1 MSISCL
7 LHVYK
12 FQAGCQEMK
21 VRMCCAGLRNL
32 LQGLSF
38 SAKYY
43 CKHNLPQ
50 TVCPH
55 SKIGPK
61 KCHILNCSKSTS
73 CTHRTAPPGSVLP
86 CRFFSCKQEGTK
98 VTSKRKQNT
107 SIVTSDLLHKNLLK
121 SEQKNWNSIS
131 PTYKAM
137 TKRIKEK
144 LKELH
149 NMYTL
154 NSGSQ
159 RMRLGEN
166 VYFEENGCILLAKA
180 DDGSF
185 ANILQDRI
193 FFAISFFYII
203 GEGNAEILFSVENL
217 GFSDAFIQRI
227 RISPD
232 QRYMAISLKSENSE
246 EATCIILKLGN
257 LVVVEKV
264 IPSVFSFEWAANDVL
279 YYTTQKNLKCQNVFM
294 TTFTYQKHTK
304 LVYTEQDS
312 RFFVDLYCTKDRR
325 FLTIN
330 SNSKTSSEVW
340 LVDCR
345 HPFEPPALVQARTPG
360 VIYHIEHR
368 KDQLY
373 ILTTYGEP
381 AEYKAILTD
390 NYIHRIN
397 LDTYCRSYRNSKLMK
412 APVASSGKESWQ
424 LVYALGKKTKLVDF
438 EMFSDDCI
446 MFLKNAGHLYLNVIS
461 FVSHSVQSIKLPT
474 WACEFEL
481 ESHPELTTSTC
492 YFQLSSPVQP
502 PKRFAYS
509 FKENNL
515 IEQAVQ
521 EVPIITNCHTTRLL
535 AKSKIFA
542 MSLIVKL
549 LLLFQ
554 DETLVPITVFH
565 NKNSK
570 GLHRRPL
577 LVHVYG
583 AYGIDLNMSFK
594 EEKLML
600 IEEGWIL
607 AYCHVRGGGE
617 QGLGWHRDGCQH
629 NKLKGL
635 HDLRA
640 CIRLLHL
647 LGFSQPKHT
656 ALAAASAG
664 GVLAGALSNTDPA
677 LIRAMVLQAPFVDV
691 LNTMMK
697 THLPLTIEEQE
708 EWGNPL
714 EDEKCMKYIKS
725 YCPYQN
731 IKPQCYPSVFI
742 TAYENDERIPL
753 TGILQYVQ
761 KLRKAAL
768 DHASRTS
775 KKVITSFI
783 VPGHWIPNI
792 ILDVHANGSHCDS
805 SWEHSLNEVWSLYCT
820 ALKVARH
827 IAFLNRELE
836 EVCHLQHHSKS
847 CQ

>member
-1 MSISCL
+1 
-7 LHVYK
+7 
-12 FQAGCQEMK
+12 MK

-32 LQGLSF
+32 LQGLRF
-38 SAKYY
+38 SAKY
-43 CKHNLPQ
+43 CSKHNLPQ
-50 TVCPH
+50 TMCPY
-55 SKIGPK
+55 
-61 KCHILNCSKSTS
+61 SKSKPIKCCILDCSEST
-73 CTHRTAPPGSVLP
+73 CTPRTAPPGSILP

-98 VTSKRKQNT
+98 VPSKRKQNT
-107 SIVTSDLLHKNLLK
+107 SRVTSDLLHKNLLK
-121 SEQKNWNSIS
+121 SEQENWNDIS

-137 TKRIKEK
+137 TKRIKGK
-144 LKELH
+144 LEELH
-149 NMYTL
+149 NVYAR
-154 NSGSQ
+154 NSGSP
-159 RMRLGEN
+159 RMMFGEN
-166 VYFEENGCILLAKA
+166 VYFEENGCIFLAKA
-180 DDGSF
+180 DDV
-185 ANILQDRI
+185 D
-193 FFAISFFYII
+193 
-203 GEGNAEILFSVENL
+203 EGNADILFSIEDL

-232 QRYMAISLKSENSE
+232 QSYMAISLKSENSE
-246 EATCIILKLGN
+246 EATCIIMKLGN
-257 LVVVEKV
+257 FPVVEKV

-304 LVYTEQDS
+304 LVYTEQDA

-330 SNSKTSSEVW
+330 SNSKTTSEVW

-345 HPFEPPALVQARTPG
+345 HPFESPALVQARTTG
-360 VIYHIEHR
+360 VFYHIEHR
-368 KDQLY
+368 KEQLY

-381 AEYKAILTD
+381 AEYK
-390 NYIHRIN
+390 
-397 LDTYCRSYRNSKLMK
+397 LMK
-412 APVASSGKESWQ
+412 APVACSGKENWQ
-424 LVYALGKKTKLVDF
+424 LVYALEKKTKLVDF

-446 MFLKNAGHLYLNVIS
+446 MFLKNSGHLYLNVIS
-461 FVSHSVQSIKLPT
+461 FVSHSVQSIQLPT

-481 ESHPELTTSTC
+481 ESHLEHTTSTC
-492 YFQLSSPVQP
+492 YFQLSSPVHP

-535 AKSKIFA
+535 AKSK
-542 MSLIVKL
+542 
-549 LLLFQ
+549 

-570 GLHRRPL
+570 ELHRRPL

-617 QGLGWHRDGCQH
+617 QGLSWHRDGCQR

-640 CIRLLHL
+640 CIMLLHK

-664 GVLAGALSNTDPA
+664 GVLAGALCNTDPA
-677 LIRAMVLQAPFVDV
+677 LIRAVVLQAPFVDV

-714 EDEKCMKYIKS
+714 EDEICMKYIKS

-742 TAYENDERIPL
+742 TAYENDERTPL

-768 DHASRTS
+768 DHASRKS
-775 KKVITSFI
+775 KK
-783 VPGHWIPNI
+783 GNWIPNI
-792 ILDVHANGSHCDS
+792 ILDVQANGSHCDS
-805 SWEHSLNEVWSLYCT
+805 SWEHSLNEV
-820 ALKVARH
+820 ARH
-827 IAFLNRELE
+827 LAFLSRELE
-836 EVCHLQHHSKS
+836 EVCHPQHHSKP
-847 CQ
+847 CK

>member
-1 MSISCL
+1 MR
-7 LHVYK
+7 
-12 FQAGCQEMK
+12 A
-21 VRMCCAGLRNL
+21 RMCCGGLRNL

-43 CKHNLPQ
+43 SKHNPPQ
-50 TVCPH
+50 TVCLF
-55 SKIGPK
+55 SKIAPK
-61 KCHILNCSKSTS
+61 KCHILGCSKST
-73 CTHRTAPPGSVLP
+73 CTHRTAPPGSILP
-86 CRFFSCKQEGTK
+86 CRFFSCKEGIK
-98 VTSKRKQNT
+98 VLSKKKQNT
-107 SIVTSDLLHKNLLK
+107 SMVTSELLHKNLLK
-121 SEQKNWNSIS
+121 SEQKNWNNIS
-131 PTYKAM
+131 PRYKTM

-144 LKELH
+144 LEELH

-154 NSGSQ
+154 NSRSP
-159 RMRLGEN
+159 RIRFGEN
-166 VYFEENGCILLAKA
+166 VYFEENGCIFLAKA
-180 DDGSF
+180 DDG
-185 ANILQDRI
+185 
-193 FFAISFFYII
+193 
-203 GEGNAEILFSVENL
+203 EGNAKILFSIEDL

-246 EATCIILKLGN
+246 EATCIIMKLGN
-257 LVVVEKV
+257 LPVVEKV

-279 YYTTQKNLKCQNVFM
+279 YYTAQKNLKCQNVFM

-304 LVYTEQDS
+304 LVYTEQDA

-330 SNSKTSSEVW
+330 SNSKTTSEVW

-345 HPFEPPALVQARTPG
+345 HPFESPALVQARTTG
-360 VIYHIEHR
+360 LMYHVEHR

-381 AEYKAILTD
+381 AEYK
-390 NYIHRIN
+390 
-397 LDTYCRSYRNSKLMK
+397 
-412 APVASSGKESWQ
+412 
-424 LVYALGKKTKLVDF
+424 
-438 EMFSDDCI
+438 
-446 MFLKNAGHLYLNVIS
+446 
-461 FVSHSVQSIKLPT
+461 LPT

-481 ESHPELTTSTC
+481 ESHPEHTTSTC
-492 YFQLSSPVQP
+492 YFQLSSPVHP

-535 AKSKIFA
+535 AKSK
-542 MSLIVKL
+542 
-549 LLLFQ
+549 

-570 GLHRRPL
+570 ELHRRPL

-617 QGLGWHRDGCQH
+617 QGLSWHRDGCQY

-640 CIRLLHL
+640 CITLLHQE
-647 LGFSQPKHT
+647 GFSQPKHT

-664 GVLAGALSNTDPA
+664 GVLAGALCNTDPA
-677 LIRAMVLQAPFVDV
+677 LLRAMVLQAPFVDV

-742 TAYENDERIPL
+742 TAYENDERVPL

-775 KKVITSFI
+775 KK
-783 VPGHWIPNI
+783 GNWIPNI
-792 ILDVHANGSHCDS
+792 ILDVQANGSHCDS
-805 SWEHSLNEVWSLYCT
+805 SWEHSLNEV
-820 ALKVARH
+820 ARH
-827 IAFLNRELE
+827 LAFLNRELE
-836 EVCHLQHHSKS
+836 EVCHPKHHSKS
-847 CQ
+847 CK

>member
-1 MSISCL
+1 MKIMMS
-7 LHVYK
+7 
-12 FQAGCQEMK
+12 
-21 VRMCCAGLRNL
+21 CAGLRNL

-38 SAKYY
+38 SV
-43 CKHNLPQ
+43 KHYSNMNHLQ
-50 TVCPH
+50 IMCPC
-55 SKIGPK
+55 STIKAK
-61 KCHILNCSKSTS
+61 KCHILDCSGSA
-73 CTHRTAPPGSVLP
+73 CTHRTVPPGSIQP
-86 CRFFSCKQEGTK
+86 WRCFSCKQEGTRIP
-98 VTSKRKQNT
+98 SKRKQNT
-107 SIVTSDLLHKNLLK
+107 SIVTSELWHKNLLK
-121 SEQKNWNSIS
+121 SEQEIWNSIS
-131 PTYKAM
+131 PTYKSM

-144 LKELH
+144 LEELH
-149 NMYTL
+149 SKYTF
-154 NSGSQ
+154 NSGSP
-159 RMRLGEN
+159 RIRFGEN
-166 VYFEENGCILLAKA
+166 VYFEENGCIFLSKA
-180 DDGSF
+180 DD
-185 ANILQDRI
+185 
-193 FFAISFFYII
+193 
-203 GEGNAEILFSVENL
+203 
-217 GFSDAFIQRI
+217 
-227 RISPD
+227 
-232 QRYMAISLKSENSE
+232 
-246 EATCIILKLGN
+246 
-257 LVVVEKV
+257 
-264 IPSVFSFEWAANDVL
+264 EWATNDVL
-279 YYTTQKNLKCQNVFM
+279 YYTSQKNLKCQNVFM

-304 LVYTEQDS
+304 LVYTEQDA
-312 RFFVDLYCTKDRR
+312 RFFVDIYCTKDRR

-330 SNSKTSSEVW
+330 SNSKTTSEVW

-345 HPFEPPALVQARTPG
+345 HPFELPALVQPRTKG

-368 KDQLY
+368 NDELY

-381 AEYKAILTD
+381 AEYK
-390 NYIHRIN
+390 
-397 LDTYCRSYRNSKLMK
+397 LMK
-412 APVASSGKESWQ
+412 APIASSGKENWQ
-424 LVYALGKKTKLVDF
+424 LVHALEKKTKLVDF

-461 FVSHSVQSIKLPT
+461 FVSHAVQSIKLPT

-481 ESHPELTTSTC
+481 ECHPEHTTSTC
-492 YFQLSSPVQP
+492 YFQLSSPVHP
-502 PKRFAYS
+502 PKHFAYS

-535 AKSKIFA
+535 AKSK
-542 MSLIVKL
+542 
-549 LLLFQ
+549 

-565 NKNSK
+565 NMNSK
-570 GLHRRPL
+570 ELHRKPL

-617 QGLGWHRDGCQH
+617 LGLSWHKDGCQL

-640 CIRLLHL
+640 CITLLHK

-664 GVLAGALSNTDPA
+664 GVLAGALCNTEPD
-677 LIRAMVLQAPFVDV
+677 LIRAVVLQAPFVDV

-742 TAYENDERIPL
+742 TAYENDQRIPL
-753 TGILQYVQ
+753 TGVLRYVQ
-761 KLRKAAL
+761 KLREAAL
-768 DHASRTS
+768 EHAGRTRE
-775 KKVITSFI
+775 K
-783 VPGHWIPNI
+783 GNRIPNI
-792 ILDVHANGSHCDS
+792 ILDVQTSGSHCDS
-805 SWEHSLNEVWSLYCT
+805 SWEHSLNEV
-820 ALKVARH
+820 ARH
-827 IAFLNRELE
+827 LAFLNKELE
-836 EVCHLQHHSKS
+836 EEGHQYHSK
-847 CQ
+847 

>member
-1 MSISCL
+1 
-7 LHVYK
+7 
-12 FQAGCQEMK
+12 
-21 VRMCCAGLRNL
+21 
-32 LQGLSF
+32 
-38 SAKYY
+38 
-43 CKHNLPQ
+43 
-50 TVCPH
+50 
-55 SKIGPK
+55 
-61 KCHILNCSKSTS
+61 
-73 CTHRTAPPGSVLP
+73 
-86 CRFFSCKQEGTK
+86 
-98 VTSKRKQNT
+98 
-107 SIVTSDLLHKNLLK
+107 
-121 SEQKNWNSIS
+121 
-131 PTYKAM
+131 
-137 TKRIKEK
+137 
-144 LKELH
+144 
-149 NMYTL
+149 
-154 NSGSQ
+154 
-159 RMRLGEN
+159 
-166 VYFEENGCILLAKA
+166 
-180 DDGSF
+180 
-185 ANILQDRI
+185 
-193 FFAISFFYII
+193 
-203 GEGNAEILFSVENL
+203 
-217 GFSDAFIQRI
+217 
-227 RISPD
+227 
-232 QRYMAISLKSENSE
+232 
-246 EATCIILKLGN
+246 
-257 LVVVEKV
+257 
-264 IPSVFSFEWAANDVL
+264 
-279 YYTTQKNLKCQNVFM
+279 
-294 TTFTYQKHTK
+294 
-304 LVYTEQDS
+304 

-345 HPFEPPALVQARTPG
+345 HPFEPPVLVQARTMG

-381 AEYKAILTD
+381 PEYKAILTD

-397 LDTYCRSYRNSKLMK
+397 LETYCRSYRNSKLMK
-412 APVASSGKESWQ
+412 APVASSGKENWQ
-424 LVYALGKKTKLVDF
+424 LVYALEKKTKLVDF

-461 FVSHSVQSIKLPT
+461 FVSHSVQPIKLPT

-492 YFQLSSPVQP
+492 YFQLSSPVHP

-535 AKSKIFA
+535 AKSKDA
-542 MSLIVKL
+542 
-549 LLLFQ
+549 
-554 DETLVPITVFH
+554 TLVPITVFH

-570 GLHRRPL
+570 ELHRRPL

-640 CIRLLHL
+640 CIRLLHQ
-647 LGFSQPKHT
+647 LGFSQPRHT

-775 KKVITSFI
+775 KK
-783 VPGHWIPNI
+783 GNWIPNI
-792 ILDVHANGSHCDS
+792 ILDVQANGSHCDS
-805 SWEHSLNEVWSLYCT
+805 SWEHSVNE
-820 ALKVARH
+820 
-827 IAFLNRELE
+827 
-836 EVCHLQHHSKS
+836 
-847 CQ
+847 

>member
-1 MSISCL
+1 S
-7 LHVYK
+7 
-12 FQAGCQEMK
+12 
-21 VRMCCAGLRNL
+21 CAGLRSL

-38 SAKYY
+38 TVKYY
-43 CKHNLPQ
+43 SKHNHLQ
-50 TVCPH
+50 TMCPC
-55 SKIGPK
+55 SKIKPK
-61 KCHILNCSKSTS
+61 KCHILDCSESA
-73 CTHRTAPPGSVLP
+73 CTYRTAPPGSILP
-86 CRFFSCKQEGTK
+86 CRFFSCKEGTK
-98 VTSKRKQNT
+98 VTSKRTQNT
-107 SIVTSDLLHKNLLK
+107 STVTSELLHQNLLK
-121 SEQKNWNSIS
+121 SEQENWNVIS
-131 PTYKAM
+131 PIYKSM

-144 LKELH
+144 LEELH
-149 NMYTL
+149 NMYVFS
-154 NSGSQ
+154 SGSP

-166 VYFEENGCILLAKA
+166 VYFEENGCIFLSKA
-180 DDGSF
+180 DD
-185 ANILQDRI
+185 D
-193 FFAISFFYII
+193 
-203 GEGNAEILFSVENL
+203 EGNADILFSTEDL

-246 EATCIILKLGN
+246 EATCIVMKLGHIP
-257 LVVVEKV
+257 VVEKV

-279 YYTTQKNLKCQNVFM
+279 YYTTQKNLKCHNVFM

-304 LVYTEQDS
+304 LVYTEEDA
-312 RFFVDLYCTKDRR
+312 RFFVDIYCTKDRR

-330 SNSKTSSEVW
+330 SNSKTTSEVW

-345 HPFEPPALVQARTPG
+345 CPFESPALVQARTRG
-360 VIYHIEHR
+360 VIYHVEHR
-368 KDQLY
+368 NDQLY
-373 ILTTYGEP
+373 ILTTHGEP
-381 AEYKAILTD
+381 AEYKAISTD

-397 LDTYCRSYRNSKLMK
+397 LDTYCRSGREN
-412 APVASSGKESWQ
+412 WQ
-424 LVYALGKKTKLVDF
+424 LVYALEKKTKLVDF
-438 EMFSDDCI
+438 EMFSDDCVL
-446 MFLKNAGHLYLNVIS
+446 FLKNAGHLYLTVIS
-461 FVSHSVQSIKLPT
+461 FFSHSVQSIKLPT

-481 ESHPELTTSTC
+481 ESHPEHTTSTC
-492 YFQLSSPVQP
+492 YFQLSSPVHP

-535 AKSKIFA
+535 AKSK
-542 MSLIVKL
+542 
-549 LLLFQ
+549 
-554 DETLVPITVFH
+554 DETLVPLTVFH
-565 NKNSK
+565 NTNSK
-570 GLHRRPL
+570 ELHRKPL

-617 QGLGWHRDGCQH
+617 QGLSWHRDGCQH

-640 CIRLLHL
+640 CITLLHQ

-664 GVLAGALSNTDPA
+664 GVLAGALCNTDPQ
-677 LIRAMVLQAPFVDV
+677 LLRAVVLQAPFIDV

-742 TAYENDERIPL
+742 TAYENDQRIPL
-753 TGILQYVQ
+753 TGVLQYVQ

-768 DHASRTS
+768 DHASRTRE
-775 KKVITSFI
+775 KGNWT
-783 VPGHWIPNI
+783 PNI
-792 ILDVHANGSHCDS
+792 ILDIQANGSHCDS
-805 SWEHSLNEVWSLYCT
+805 SWEHSLNE
-820 ALKVARH
+820 
-827 IAFLNRELE
+827 
-836 EVCHLQHHSKS
+836 
-847 CQ
+847 

>member
-1 MSISCL
+1 SC
-7 LHVYK
+7 V
-12 FQAGCQEMK
+12 
-21 VRMCCAGLRNL
+21 GLRNL
-32 LQGLSF
+32 LQGLSC
-38 SAKYY
+38 SVKY
-43 CKHNLPQ
+43 C
-50 TVCPH
+50 
-55 SKIGPK
+55 SKINHLQTTCPCSKIKAK
-61 KCHILNCSKSTS
+61 KCHILNCSGCT
-73 CTHRTAPPGSVLP
+73 CTHRTAPPGSIVP
-86 CRFFSCKQEGTK
+86 WRFFSCKEGTRIS
-98 VTSKRKQNT
+98 SKRKQNT
-107 SIVTSDLLHKNLLK
+107 SVVTSELLHKNLLK
-121 SEQKNWNSIS
+121 LEQENWNGIS
-131 PTYKAM
+131 PIYKPM

-144 LKELH
+144 LEELH
-149 NMYTL
+149 NKYTFK
-154 NSGSQ
+154 SESP
-159 RMRLGEN
+159 RMRFGEN
-166 VYFEENGCILLAKA
+166 VYFEENGCIFLSKA
-180 DDGSF
+180 DD
-185 ANILQDRI
+185 D
-193 FFAISFFYII
+193 
-203 GEGNAEILFSVENL
+203 EGNEILFSTDDL

-232 QRYMAISLKSENSE
+232 QRYMAISLKSESSE
-246 EATCIILKLGN
+246 EATCVIMKLGHFP
-257 LVVVEKV
+257 VVKKI
-264 IPSVFSFEWAANDVL
+264 IPSVFSFEWATNDVL

-294 TTFTYQKHTK
+294 TTFTYQKRTK
-304 LVYTEQDS
+304 LVYTEQDA
-312 RFFVDLYCTKDRR
+312 RFFVDIYLTKDRR

-330 SNSKTSSEVW
+330 SNSKTTSEVW
-340 LVDCR
+340 LVDCSN
-345 HPFEPPALVQARTPG
+345 PFELPALVQARTKG

-368 KDQLY
+368 NDELY

-381 AEYKAILTD
+381 EEY
-390 NYIHRIN
+390 
-397 LDTYCRSYRNSKLMK
+397 KLMK
-412 APVASSGKESWQ
+412 APVASSSKENWQ
-424 LVYALGKKTKLVDF
+424 LVYALEKKTKLVDF

-446 MFLKNAGHLYLNVIS
+446 MFLKNGGHLYLNVIS

-481 ESHPELTTSTC
+481 ESHPEHTTSTC
-492 YFQLSSPVQP
+492 YFQLSSPVHP

-535 AKSKIFA
+535 AKSK
-542 MSLIVKL
+542 
-549 LLLFQ
+549 

-565 NKNSK
+565 NMNSK
-570 GLHRRPL
+570 ELHRKPL

-617 QGLGWHRDGCQH
+617 LGLSWHKDGCQH

-635 HDLRA
+635 HDLKA
-640 CIRLLHL
+640 CIMLLHE

-664 GVLAGALSNTDPA
+664 GVLAGALCNTDPE

-742 TAYENDERIPL
+742 TAYENDQRIPL
-753 TGILQYVQ
+753 TGVLRYVQ

-775 KKVITSFI
+775 KK
-783 VPGHWIPNI
+783 GNWIPNI
-792 ILDVHANGSHCDS
+792 ILDVQANGSHCDS
-805 SWEHSLNEVWSLYCT
+805 SWEHSLSE
-820 ALKVARH
+820 
-827 IAFLNRELE
+827 
-836 EVCHLQHHSKS
+836 
-847 CQ
+847 

>member
-1 MSISCL
+1 
-7 LHVYK
+7 
-12 FQAGCQEMK
+12 MK
-21 VRMCCAGLRNL
+21 VMMCCAGLRNL
-32 LQGLSF
+32 LQGLTF

-43 CKHNLPQ
+43 SKHNPAQ
-50 TVCPH
+50 RVCPY
-55 SKIGPK
+55 SEIGPK
-61 KCHILNCSKSTS
+61 KCHILGCSKST
-73 CTHRTAPPGSVLP
+73 CTHRTAPAGSILP
-86 CRFFSCKQEGTK
+86 RRFFSCKQEGTK
-98 VTSKRKQNT
+98 VSSKRKQNT

-121 SEQKNWNSIS
+121 SEQKNWNNIS

-144 LKELH
+144 LEELH

-154 NSGSQ
+154 NSRSP
-159 RMRLGEN
+159 RMRFGEN
-166 VYFEENGCILLAKA
+166 VYFEEDGCIFLAKA
-180 DDGSF
+180 DDG
-185 ANILQDRI
+185 
-193 FFAISFFYII
+193 
-203 GEGNAEILFSVENL
+203 EGNAKILFTVEDL

-246 EATCIILKLGN
+246 EATCIVMKLGN
-257 LVVVEKV
+257 LPVVEKV
-264 IPSVFSFEWAANDVL
+264 IPSAFSFEWAANDVL

-304 LVYTEQDS
+304 LVYTEQDA

-330 SNSKTSSEVW
+330 SNSKTTSEVW

-345 HPFEPPALVQARTPG
+345 HPFESPALVQARTTG

-381 AEYKAILTD
+381 AEYK
-390 NYIHRIN
+390 
-397 LDTYCRSYRNSKLMK
+397 LMK
-412 APVASSGKESWQ
+412 APIGSSGKENWQ
-424 LVYALGKKTKLVDF
+424 LVYALEKKTKLVDF

-446 MFLKNAGHLYLNVIS
+446 MFLKNAAHLYLNVIS
-461 FVSHSVQSIKLPT
+461 FVSYSVQSIKLPT

-481 ESHPELTTSTC
+481 ESHPEHTTSTC
-492 YFQLSSPVQP
+492 YFQLSSPVHP
-502 PKRFAYS
+502 PKCFAYS

-535 AKSKIFA
+535 AKSK
-542 MSLIVKL
+542 
-549 LLLFQ
+549 
-554 DETLVPITVFH
+554 
-565 NKNSK
+565 
-570 GLHRRPL
+570 GL
-577 LVHVYG
+577 
-583 AYGIDLNMSFK
+583 S
-594 EEKLML
+594 
-600 IEEGWIL
+600 
-607 AYCHVRGGGE
+607 
-617 QGLGWHRDGCQH
+617 WHRDGCQQ

-640 CIRLLHL
+640 CIMLLHQ
-647 LGFSQPKHT
+647 LGFSQPKRT

-664 GVLAGALSNTDPA
+664 GVLAGALCNTDPA

-731 IKPQCYPSVFI
+731 IKPQRYPSVFI
-742 TAYENDERIPL
+742 TAYENDERVTLP
-753 TGILQYVQ
+753 GILQYVQ

-768 DHASRTS
+768 DHANRTS
-775 KKVITSFI
+775 KK
-783 VPGHWIPNI
+783 GNWIPNI
-792 ILDVHANGSHCDS
+792 ILDVQANGSHCDS
-805 SWEHSLNEVWSLYCT
+805 SWEHSLNEV
-820 ALKVARH
+820 ARH
-827 IAFLNRELE
+827 LAFLNRELE
-836 EVCHLQHHSKS
+836 EVCHPQHHSKS
-847 CQ
+847 CK